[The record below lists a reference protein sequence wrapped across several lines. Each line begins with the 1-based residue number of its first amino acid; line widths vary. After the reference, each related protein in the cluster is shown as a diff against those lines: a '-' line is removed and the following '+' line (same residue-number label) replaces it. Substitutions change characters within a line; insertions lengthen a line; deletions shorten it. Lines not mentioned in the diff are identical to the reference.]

1 LSLYDELPAVADPV
15 VGVIGTMIWYPS
27 LSAAQRVITRLWP
40 RIRAAVPEA
49 QLVVAGRASELCLGS
64 LFPVEG
70 ALLLGEVDH
79 PVDFFQRP
87 RVLLYPP
94 PRGSGVKIKVIE
106 AMAYGVPVVSNREG
120 LEAVDCLDCV
130 LRGESDDD
138 LVAAVVGLLRDD
150 EKRDHVRTA
159 ARDYVEQQFGP
170 DVAVDRLLSA
180 YRTHGL
186 LT

>member
-1 LSLYDELPAVADPV
+1 
-15 VGVIGTMIWYPS
+15 
-27 LSAAQRVITRLWP
+27 
-40 RIRAAVPEA
+40 
-49 QLVVAGRASELCLGS
+49 
-64 LFPVEG
+64 
-70 ALLLGEVDH
+70 
-79 PVDFFQRP
+79 
-87 RVLLYPP
+87 
-94 PRGSGVKIKVIE
+94 
-106 AMAYGVPVVSNREG
+106 
-120 LEAVDCLDCV
+120 V